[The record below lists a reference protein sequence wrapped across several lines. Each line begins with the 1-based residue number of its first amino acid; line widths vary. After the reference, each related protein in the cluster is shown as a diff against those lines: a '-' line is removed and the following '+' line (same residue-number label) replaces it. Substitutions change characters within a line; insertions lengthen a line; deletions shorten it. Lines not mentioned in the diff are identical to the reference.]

1 MANGVMNFNKLSW
14 AALCYYYWSAGDKK
28 YARIM
33 RDSVFTS
40 KLKEEPFNINDK
52 EFEEKVILDYISI
65 DSYDLLVQRNLAGSI
80 LATIVELQPEISSL
94 QNVTI
99 MNCDFMDSEIVEQVD
114 RIYES
119 ICSIYGLWLTGVS
132 KIMHIL
138 NDQLFPPLNLRIA
151 DYFGVL
157 NGESRF
163 VDWLGLVQ
171 RHAQAITKDFQE
183 QGFSRSPEAFLS
195 DKLGYTKSGYE
206 KSLVKFLD
214 EYYWLGFGENL
225 PIPPNWAPPYVAIEA

>member
-1 MANGVMNFNKLSW
+1 MANGIMSFNELSW
-14 AALCYYYWSAGDKK
+14 AALCYYYWSAGEKK

-33 RDSVFTS
+33 RDYAFVS
-40 KLKEEPFNINDK
+40 KLREAPSNINDR
-52 EFEEKVILDYISI
+52 EFEEKVILDYVSI

-94 QNVTI
+94 QHVTT
-99 MNCDFMDSEIVEQVD
+99 MNCDFSDSEIVEKVD
-114 RIYES
+114 RIYQS
-119 ICSIYGLWLTGVS
+119 ISSVYGLWLTGVS

-138 NDQLFPPLNLRIA
+138 NDQLFLPLNLQIA
-151 DYFGVL
+151 DHFGLL
-157 NGESRF
+157 NGEIRF
-163 VDWLGLVQ
+163 VDWLELVQ

-183 QGFSRSPEAFLS
+183 QGFSSSPEAFLS

-214 EYYWLGFGENL
+214 EYYWLSFGENL
-225 PIPPNWAPPYVAIEA
+225 PIPPNWVPPYVASEG